1 MRTPLARV
9 RYLGS
14 AHGGTDDFWRQRLT
28 GAATIVL
35 ALLAAGIIAAAVGR
49 SHAEAAHIVGSPF
62 AAAVFV
68 LLFAATAV
76 HMRIGMQV
84 IIEDYISSPGLKVVA
99 LAANTFFSYAV
110 AVIAI
115 VAVLKLAVG
124 G

>member
-1 MRTPLARV
+1 
-9 RYLGS
+9 
-14 AHGGTDDFWRQRLT
+14 LT

-35 ALLAAGIIAAAVGR
+35 ALLATGIIAAAVGR
-49 SHAEAAHIVGSPF
+49 SHGEAARIVGSPF

-76 HMRIGMQV
+76 HMRIGMQAIV
-84 IIEDYISSPGLKVVA
+84 EDYISSAGLKVVL

-110 AVIAI
+110 AVVAI

-124 G
+124 GL

>member
-14 AHGGTDDFWRQRLT
+14 AHGGTEDFWRQRLT
-28 GAATIVL
+28 GAATF
-35 ALLAAGIIAAAVGR
+35 LLAIAAVAIIAASAGR
-49 SHAEAAHIVGSPF
+49 PHAEVVHIVGLPF

-68 LLFAATAV
+68 LLFAAIAV

-84 IIEDYISSPGLKVVA
+84 IVEDYIHTPGLKVVL
-99 LAANTFFSYAV
+99 LAASTFFSYAV
-110 AVIAI
+110 PVLAI

>member
-1 MRTPLARV
+1 MRTPLGRV

-14 AHGGTDDFWRQRLT
+14 AHGGTQDFWRQRLT
-28 GAATIVL
+28 GAAGIVL
-35 ALLAAGIIAAAVGR
+35 ALLAAGIIAAAAGR
-49 SHAEAAHIVGSPF
+49 PYPEAAHIVGSPL

-68 LLFAATAV
+68 LLFAVTAV

-84 IIEDYISSPGLKVVA
+84 IIEDYITTPGLKVVA

-110 AVIAI
+110 AAVAI
-115 VAVLKLAVG
+115 VAVLRLAAG

>member
-1 MRTPLARV
+1 MKTPLGRV

-14 AHGGTDDFWRQRLT
+14 AHGGTQDFWHQRLT
-28 GAATIVL
+28 GAAGIVL
-35 ALLAAGIIAAAVGR
+35 ALLAAGIIAAAAGR
-49 SHAEAAHIVGSPF
+49 PYPEAAHIVGSPL

-68 LLFAATAV
+68 LLFLVIAV

-84 IIEDYISSPGLKVVA
+84 IVEDYITAPGLKVVI

-110 AVIAI
+110 AAVAI
-115 VAVLKLAVG
+115 VAVLKLAAG

>member
-1 MRTPLARV
+1 MRTPLARI

-14 AHGGTDDFWRQRLT
+14 AHGGTEDFWRQRLT
-28 GAATIVL
+28 GAALIVL
-35 ALLAAGIIAAAVGR
+35 AIAAVAIVAATIGR
-49 SHAEAAHIVGSPF
+49 PYADAARIVGSPF

-68 LLFAATAV
+68 LLFAAMAV
-76 HMRIGMQV
+76 HMRIGMQA
-84 IIEDYISSPGLKVVA
+84 IIEDYITAAGLKVVA

-110 AVIAI
+110 TVTAI

>member
-35 ALLAAGIIAAAVGR
+35 VIAAVGIIAAAAGR
-49 SHAEAAHIVGSPF
+49 PAAEAAHIVGSPL
-62 AAAVFV
+62 AATVLV

-84 IIEDYISSPGLKVVA
+84 IIEDYITAGGLKVVA

-110 AVIAI
+110 AAVAI

>member
-14 AHGGTDDFWRQRLT
+14 AHGGTEDFWRQRLT

-35 ALLAAGIIAAAVGR
+35 AIAAIAIMAAAMGR
-49 SHAEAAHIVGSPF
+49 PYADVAHIVGSPF

-68 LLFAATAV
+68 LLFAATVV

-84 IIEDYISSPGLKVVA
+84 IIEDYITGAGLKVVA
-99 LAANTFFSYAV
+99 LAANTFFSIAV